1 VCFAAGS
8 VIAVAA
14 MLWFAERRPAGR
26 EHWAL
31 IDVVVGE
38 GLQINGI
45 FETQTQC
52 LMARGDY
59 LRLTQSEVQTKLE
72 PSGMITSEFGSLTLS
87 CITLE
92 DARGLSSRISDK
104 RK

>member
-14 MLWFAERRPAGR
+14 MLWFAERGPAGR

-52 LMARGDY
+52 LMAPGDY

-72 PSGMITSEFGSLTLS
+72 PSGMITSELAPSRCPVLPLKMQG
-87 CITLE
+87 
-92 DARGLSSRISDK
+92 GLAAA
-104 RK
+104 